1 MQNNQQSTI
10 NNQQNKN
17 LSGILQEKAGNI
29 LEKWEEQVRL
39 EVEAARH
46 LHSSDLK
53 NSLPKFL
60 ENLAH
65 ALEHREGNVKFEA
78 KVAREHGKERSTFPR
93 YTLEQIISEYRI
105 LRRAIFSV
113 LGEVPP
119 QERDA
124 IIDAIELGI
133 AEAASEFAGQ
143 QYQLREKFISTLAH
157 DLRTPLTVAK
167 TSAQLILR
175 APEKA
180 NSTQVMASRIVNTI
194 DRTDRMI
201 KDLLDANLSQMGQKL
216 HLEIEECD
224 LRSIGQM
231 AIEDATS
238 ISGDNF
244 FLKSDSFVM
253 GYWDPMMLQRAIG
266 NLLSNATKYGTP
278 GALVN
283 VTITQEENQAR
294 IAIHNE
300 GKPIP
305 EDEQE
310 EIFDNFYRSVTAKSG
325 LTQGWGIGLFL
336 VKAAATAH
344 GGTVQVQSGEKTG
357 TTFTIIL
364 PTDCRLQ
371 KIEEG
376 ERKAPL
382 QH

>member
-1 MQNNQQSTI
+1 MQNNQQST
-10 NNQQNKN
+10 NNKKQNKN
-17 LSGILQEKAGNI
+17 LSDILQEEAGNI
-29 LEKWEEQVRL
+29 LDKWEEQVRL

-65 ALEHREGNVKFEA
+65 ALEHKEGNVKFEA

-93 YTLEQIISEYRI
+93 YNLEQIISEYRI
-105 LRRAIFSV
+105 LRRTIFSV

-119 QERDA
+119 QDRNA

-133 AEAASEFAGQ
+133 AEAASEFARQ
-143 QYQLREKFISTLAH
+143 QYQLREKFVSTLAH

-167 TSAQLILR
+167 ASAQLILR
-175 APEKA
+175 SPEKT
-180 NSTQVMASRIVNTI
+180 NSIQVIASRIVSTI

-201 KDLLDANLSQMGQKL
+201 KDLLDANQSQMGQKL
-216 HLEIEECD
+216 HLDIERCD
-224 LRSIGQM
+224 LLSIGRI

-238 ISGDNF
+238 ILGDHF
-244 FLKSDSFVM
+244 ILKSDSSVM

-266 NLLSNATKYGTP
+266 NLLSNAVKYGTP
-278 GALVN
+278 GSHVN
-283 VTITQEENQAR
+283 VTITQKENKAR
-294 IAIHNE
+294 IAVHNQ

-310 EIFDNFYRSVTAKSG
+310 EIFDNFYRIVTAKSG
-325 LTQGWGIGLFL
+325 FTQGWGIGLFL

-344 GGTVQVQSGEKTG
+344 GGIVKVQSGEKTG

-371 KIEEG
+371 EIQEG

-382 QH
+382 KH